1 MKEMEITALTEN
13 LPQVMEFI
21 ESGLEEV
28 GCPMKAQMQISV
40 AVEEIFVNIA
50 NYAYAPEEGP
60 ATLRL
65 EVDEDPLVVT
75 VTFIDHGTP
84 YDPLAKEDPD
94 ITLSAEDRQI
104 GGLGI
109 FMVKETMDE
118 VIYEYKDG
126 QNILKLKKDI
136 EK

>member
-1 MKEMEITALTEN
+1 
-13 LPQVMEFI
+13 
-21 ESGLEEV
+21 
-28 GCPMKAQMQISV
+28 MKAQIQISV

-65 EVDEDPLVVT
+65 EVDEEPLVVT